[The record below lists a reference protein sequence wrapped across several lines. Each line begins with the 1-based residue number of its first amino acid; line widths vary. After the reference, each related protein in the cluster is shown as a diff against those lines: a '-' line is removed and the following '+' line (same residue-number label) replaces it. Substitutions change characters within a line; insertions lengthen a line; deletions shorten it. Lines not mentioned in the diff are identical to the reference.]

1 MTEIRTGIDAIRQA
15 LRARKLNFS
24 NLARDLHLP
33 TAQFEAFMDGGPLPT
48 DALEALTKLI
58 WAGHAEFVPELNLLR
73 PANRQEARPLGG
85 PPPITETMTLPK
97 TMPKFTAGPRLVE
110 EVVKKE
116 PEEPEQE
123 PEKAKREPEKPKL
136 TWYGHPGTD
145 PEQQEARPLGSG
157 PPPIDPATLPKFKGG
172 PPGPGPQPVTP
183 AKAEPEKPR
192 RPGWV
197 E

>member
-1 MTEIRTGIDAIRQA
+1 MSEIKTGTDAIRQA
-15 LRARKLNFS
+15 LRARRLNLA
-24 NLARDLHLP
+24 NLARDLHLANAP
-33 TAQFEAFMDGGPLPT
+33 VDAFMDGGTLPP
-48 DALEALTKLI
+48 DALEALTRMI
-58 WAGHAEFVPELNLLR
+58 WAGHAEFDAELNLIR
-73 PANRQEARPLGG
+73 PANRQEPRPLGG

-136 TWYGHPGTD
+136 TWYGHPETD

-157 PPPIDPATLPKFKGG
+157 PPPIDPALLGKFKGG
-172 PPGPGPQPVTP
+172 PPGPGPQPVSP
-183 AKAEPEKPR
+183 PKAEPEKPR